1 MNFSEAMLLLKEGKK
16 VRRKEWNN
24 SNYIECKDDTL
35 WVANGDKYSSWK
47 FVKIEHIMAD
57 DWEEYKKP
65 SLTDEEKEY
74 LKMIIKFGG
83 YHIKTIEKN
92 KLCPSMHNRS
102 FLIFNKCWGE
112 ADEPYDDSP
121 LFDANK
127 YFTGIE
133 FGKEYTLRELGL
145 ID

>member
-1 MNFSEAMLLLKEGKK
+1 MNFSEALLLLKEGKK
-16 VRRKEWNN
+16 VKRKEWKN
-24 SNYIECKDDTL
+24 SNYIEFKDGNLYIVFD
-35 WVANGDKYSSWK
+35 DKYISWE
-47 FVKIEHIMAD
+47 FVKMKHIMAD

-65 SLTDEEKEY
+65 SLTNEEKEY
-74 LKMIIKFGG
+74 LRMIIKLGN
-83 YHIKTIEKN
+83 YHIRTVEKN
-92 KLCPSMHNRS
+92 KLCPSMHDRS

-112 ADEPYDDSP
+112 ANEPYDDSP